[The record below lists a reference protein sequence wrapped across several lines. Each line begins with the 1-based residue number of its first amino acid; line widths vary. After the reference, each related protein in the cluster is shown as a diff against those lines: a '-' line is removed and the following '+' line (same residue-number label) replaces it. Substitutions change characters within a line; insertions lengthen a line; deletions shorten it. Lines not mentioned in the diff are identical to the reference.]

1 MTDKEVWEA
10 ALKFNEELDE
20 LSPPDI
26 YVDEKIS
33 LLDLL
38 GEALGFMTRED
49 YSIIKRILEDV
60 ISKAKGNHKEHE
72 HED

>member
-10 ALKFNEELDE
+10 ALKFSEELDE

-38 GEALGFMTRED
+38 GEALGFMTRKD
-49 YSIIKRILEDV
+49 YFDIKRIIEDV
-60 ISKAKGNHKEHE
+60 ISKEKGNHKEPKHE
-72 HED
+72 